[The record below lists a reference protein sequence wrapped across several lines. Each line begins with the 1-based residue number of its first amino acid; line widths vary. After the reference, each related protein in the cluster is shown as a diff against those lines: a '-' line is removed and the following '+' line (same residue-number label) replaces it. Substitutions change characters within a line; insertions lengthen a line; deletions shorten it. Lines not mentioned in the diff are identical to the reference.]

1 MASIG
6 KVILVEDD
14 VLDADMTQRTLQ
26 SIPLAN
32 EIIWLETGKEL
43 IEYIEKNGT
52 EDITIVILDLKMPVM
67 SGLEAL
73 EIIKGDRGKYGYFPI
88 VVLTSSQEQPEIRRC
103 YELGINAFV
112 TKPVAQS
119 EFREAIKTLGLFWG
133 ILNILPQ

>member
-6 KVILVEDD
+6 KLILVEDD
-14 VLDADMTQRTLQ
+14 ELDADMTRRTLL

-43 IEYIEKNGT
+43 IGYLEKNGT
-52 EDITIVILDLKMPVM
+52 EGIAIAILDLKMPVM

-73 EIIKGDRGKYGYFPI
+73 EIIKGDPGKYGYFPI

-112 TKPVAQS
+112 TKPVGQN
-119 EFREAIKTLGLFWG
+119 EFREAIRALGLFWG
-133 ILNILPQ
+133 ILNILPE